1 MAIVCGV
8 LQILINLHPA
18 LFNDSIQFDLFS
30 FCLVVK
36 IRVLY
41 KVFDTRS
48 MHAPSL
54 NSSNPPMKFGYSV
67 TQ

>member
-8 LQILINLHPA
+8 LQILMNLHPG
-18 LFNDSIQFDLFS
+18 LFNDSIQFDLFC
-30 FCLVVK
+30 FCRVK

-48 MHAPSL
+48 MHALSL
-54 NSSNPPMKFGYSV
+54 NSSNLPLKFGYSV